1 MEGGAANHGASRPVL
16 DPQDIADELVTV
28 RDYLR
33 LAVSRF
39 TAAGLAFGQGTTSA
53 LDEAA
58 FIILEALGLPIDDI
72 NPWLDARLM
81 PAERLRIA
89 RLIVER
95 IETRKPAAYLLGKAY
110 VQGVPFRVDERVI
123 VPRSYIGEVLAAG
136 HFDGEGL
143 ALIDDAAGVERVLDL
158 CTGSGCLAI
167 LAAMTFANARVD
179 AVDVSGDA
187 LEVARA
193 NVADHGLEERVMLHQ
208 GDLYEPLGPARYNL
222 ILTNPPYVDAKGMA
236 DLPPEFRH
244 EPTLALAAGADGLD
258 IVRRII
264 AGAGGHLKA
273 GGGLLCEVGRA
284 GAVLEATFPDLV
296 FLWLDTE
303 ESQRE
308 VFWLPAEALV

>member
-1 MEGGAANHGASRPVL
+1 MEGSAANHGAARAVL
-16 DPQDIADELVTV
+16 DPQDIGGELVTV

-33 LAVSRF
+33 FAVSRF
-39 TAAGLAFGQGTTSA
+39 TAAGLAFGQGTSRA

-58 FIILEALGLPIDDI
+58 FIILEALGLPVDDI

-89 RLIVER
+89 SLIVER
-95 IETRKPAAYLLGKAY
+95 IETRRPAAYLLGKAY

-136 HFDGEGL
+136 HFDGEGM
-143 ALIDDAAGVERVLDL
+143 ALTDDAAGVERVLDM

-187 LEVARA
+187 LQVARL
-193 NVADHGLEERVMLHQ
+193 NVADHGLEERVKLHQ
-208 GDLYEPLGPARYNL
+208 GDLFEPLGPARYDL
-222 ILTNPPYVDAKGMA
+222 ILTNPPYVDAEGMA

-258 IVRRII
+258 IVRRIV

-284 GAVLEATFPDLV
+284 GTVLEAAFPDLA